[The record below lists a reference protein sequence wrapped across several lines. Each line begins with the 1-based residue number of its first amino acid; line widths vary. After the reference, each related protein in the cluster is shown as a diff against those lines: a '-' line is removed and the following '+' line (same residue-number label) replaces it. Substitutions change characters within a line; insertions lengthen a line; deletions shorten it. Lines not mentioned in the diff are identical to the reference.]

1 MRQEGS
7 RAAAPLN
14 LGPKWPEGYLAILRE
29 AGAIEKRLPC
39 YVDWVRRCFARH
51 PGRRRA
57 KDVLCGAA
65 DNQASLDIHVAV
77 AVERVRRERR
87 GSQGGRGGFNYKLII
102 KN

>member
-7 RAAAPLN
+7 QAAAPLKTE
-14 LGPKWPEGYLAILRE
+14 PKCPGGVRE
-29 AGAIEKRLPC
+29 AWAIEKRLPC
-39 YVDWVRRCFARH
+39 YMDWGRGYFARH